1 MGKEHTAEELRTIQY
16 LRKELDWYVHE
27 ASDLEYDQDKV
38 RAMLNLVKILD
49 PPDFDEDDFT
59 PEKGLERF
67 WKTMEFR
74 QQIHEEMERMQRHGL
89 KIVKAPIAF
98 QEADG
103 ETQGESPAE
112 PGKIQKFFQHKIA
125 SKVIIAAA
133 VLVIVSVSGTVGAY
147 AEKSGFFH
155 FLSHKSD
162 DGFAVITS
170 PTVEDADENK
180 IYRYDSFDNVPLK
193 YLDYIWTPRH
203 IPSDLNLQF
212 IEICNGMKAL
222 ETSSSF
228 KNNDL
233 GLFIQFCR
241 KTYDKDVILTYQMH
255 DSFKEVETQ
264 NIDSIEVKF
273 FKKVNEDYTEY
284 IVEFFFDNSY
294 YFINSNLPLETIND
308 MVLESIEEIVKE

>member
-170 PTVEDADENK
+170 PTIEDAESSKVYN
-180 IYRYDSFDNVPLK
+180 YDSFESVPLK
-193 YLDYIWTPRH
+193 YLNYIWSPSS
-203 IPSDLNLQF
+203 IPSDISLQF
-212 IEICNGMKAL
+212 IEVRNRSGLLQTC
-222 ETSSSF
+222 SSF
-228 KNNDL
+228 QNKEL
-233 GLFIQFCR
+233 GLFAQFFCE
-241 KTYDKDVILTYQMH
+241 TYGEEVVITYQLH
-255 DSFKEVETQ
+255 DSFEMIEAES
-264 NIDSIEVKF
+264 IDSVKVQYY
-273 FKKVNEDYTEY
+273 KKVNDDYTEY
-284 IVEFFFDNSY
+284 IAEFFYDHSY
-294 YFINSNLPLETIND
+294 FYLDSNLSLEAIKKMISD
-308 MVLESIEEIVKE
+308 SIEEINY